1 MMGNCNQ
8 DWILIDSIIY
18 MRLIVATL
26 VLFLAVA
33 AIGSELDAG
42 TLRLNRL
49 LERSK
54 QESNRI
60 IPFSKQDFK

>member
-26 VLFLAVA
+26 VFFLAVA

-54 QESNRI
+54 QERNRI
-60 IPFSKQDFK
+60 IPFSKLDFK

>member
-8 DWILIDSIIY
+8 DWILIDTIII
-18 MRLIVATL
+18 MRLKVATL
-26 VLFLAVA
+26 VLFLAVVA
-33 AIGSELDAG
+33 LGSELDAG

-54 QESNRI
+54 QERNRI